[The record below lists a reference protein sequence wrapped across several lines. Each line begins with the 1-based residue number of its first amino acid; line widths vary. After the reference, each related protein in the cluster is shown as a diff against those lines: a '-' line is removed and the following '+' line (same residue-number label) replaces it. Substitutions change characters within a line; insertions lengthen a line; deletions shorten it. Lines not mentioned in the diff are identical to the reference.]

1 MASEDDDIEDFDD
14 DWESAHH
21 AGPHFPVML
30 REAVDLLNIHP
41 GKIYV
46 DATAGAGGHLC
57 EIAKLAGPESRV
69 FGFDRDSEA
78 IENLRDVVPNNVKL
92 IHSNYSFLRERLSQE
107 GVNTVDGGIL
117 ADLGVSSMQID
128 DAQRGFSFLRDGPLD
143 MRMDPTQSTTAAYLV
158 NTLPERDL
166 ADIIYKFGEE
176 RHSKKIA
183 KMIVQ
188 NRPFESTAKLADVV
202 SRTLNKFQN
211 RSRKRSSPYG
221 RGFQVTKHPATRTFQ
236 ALRIAVN
243 TELES
248 LENFLQEAVSL
259 LAPDARLVVIS
270 FHSLEDRIVKQF
282 LKSKASPCVCPPR
295 QPLCTCNK
303 KSELL
308 IITRKPVVADEQELL
323 ANIRS
328 RSAKLRA
335 GQKLH

>member
-1 MASEDDDIEDFDD
+1 MHDELEDLDDDGQWGAAD
-14 DWESAHH
+14 H
-21 AGPHFPVML
+21 AGPHYPVML
-30 REAVDLLNIHP
+30 KEAIDLLNIQS
-41 GKIYV
+41 GKVYV

-57 EIAKLAGPESRV
+57 EIAKLAGKQSRV
-69 FGFDRDSEA
+69 FGFDRDTTA
-78 IENLRDVVPNNVKL
+78 IENLKNVVPSNVKL
-92 IHSNYSFLRERLSQE
+92 IHSNYSNLKERLSEE

-128 DAQRGFSFLRDGPLD
+128 DAARGFSFLRDGPLD

-176 RHSKKIA
+176 RHSKKVA
-183 KMIVQ
+183 KSIVQ
-188 NRPFESTAKLADVV
+188 NRPFETTGKLADVV
-202 SRTLNKFQN
+202 SRTLNKFQKRGSR
-211 RSRKRSSPYG
+211 RSTPYG
-221 RGFQVTKHPATRTFQ
+221 SGFQVTKHPATRTFQ

-248 LENFLQEAVSL
+248 LENFLEEAVSL
-259 LAPDARLVVIS
+259 LEPGARLVIIS

-282 LKSKASPCVCPPR
+282 LKSKASPCICPPR

-308 IITRKPVVADEQELL
+308 IITRKPVVADEQELT

-335 GQKLH
+335 GEKVR